1 MYLEIQYQYTDLH
14 VNQMRMH
21 RTKDFL
27 LELCKLVNN
36 VGVSPEREE
45 RRHA

>member
-1 MYLEIQYQYTDLH
+1 MYLEIQYQYKDFH

-21 RTKDFL
+21 RTEDL
-27 LELCKLVNN
+27 LPELCKLVNN